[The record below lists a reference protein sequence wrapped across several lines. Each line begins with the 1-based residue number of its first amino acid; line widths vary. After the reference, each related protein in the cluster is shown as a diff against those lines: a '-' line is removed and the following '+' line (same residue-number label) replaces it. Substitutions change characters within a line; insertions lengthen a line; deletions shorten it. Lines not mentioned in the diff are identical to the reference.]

1 MSSEENFRR
10 LGLSI
15 IALEEK
21 MEEIKTYA
29 QEMVRDKSKF
39 DPDVL
44 MNISNR
50 LVSAAYELNQ
60 SYENYKRVRPNIN
73 IKENRSST
81 FCGPGTSLIP

>member
-15 IALEEK
+15 LMLEEK
-21 MEEIKTYA
+21 LEEIKTYA
-29 QEMVRDKSKF
+29 QEMTQDRSKF

-44 MNISNR
+44 INISNR

-60 SYENYKRVRPNIN
+60 AYEHYKGVKP
-73 IKENRSST
+73 T
-81 FCGPGTSLIP
+81 H

>member
-15 IALEEK
+15 LMLEEK
-21 MEEIKTYA
+21 LEEIKTYA
-29 QEMVRDKSKF
+29 QEMTQDRSKF

-44 MNISNR
+44 TNISNR

-60 SYENYKRVRPNIN
+60 AYEKYKGVKP
-73 IKENRSST
+73 T
-81 FCGPGTSLIP
+81 H

>member
-15 IALEEK
+15 ITMEEK
-21 MEEIKTYA
+21 LEEIKTYA

-39 DPDVL
+39 DPDL
-44 MNISNR
+44 LINSSNR

-60 SYENYKRVRPNIN
+60 SYENYKRVRP
-73 IKENRSST
+73 T
-81 FCGPGTSLIP
+81 H

>member
-15 IALEEK
+15 VMLEEK
-21 MEEIKTYA
+21 LEEFKTYA
-29 QEMVRDKSKF
+29 QEMIRDKSKF
-39 DPDVL
+39 DPEVL

-60 SYENYKRVRPNIN
+60 SYEKYKSVKP
-73 IKENRSST
+73 T
-81 FCGPGTSLIP
+81 H